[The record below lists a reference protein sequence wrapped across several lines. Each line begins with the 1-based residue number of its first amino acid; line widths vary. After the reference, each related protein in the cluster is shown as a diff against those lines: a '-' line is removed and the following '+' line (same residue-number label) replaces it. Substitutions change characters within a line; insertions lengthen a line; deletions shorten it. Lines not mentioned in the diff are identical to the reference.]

1 MCKKYKWIQKIFA
14 VLTLFVFLSCI
25 SVLTVCA
32 DPGDDGGV
40 PVADDGGEVSGG
52 DNNGGNA
59 EAQQDGNADG
69 GDSVQPD
76 SSSSVESGEA
86 DNGDNGGNNPDENT
100 NEDEEQ
106 STPDPV
112 SIPERINDIR
122 NKYIDNNEDI
132 SDEDSEYTPNKNLE
146 NLPTVATE
154 EVAAATAEPLPDVEV
169 SDATLFSG
177 IIMWVCVAV
186 GISVVAGVMVSK
198 RTHRRG

>member
-69 GDSVQPD
+69 GDSAQPD

-132 SDEDSEYTPNKNLE
+132 SNEDSEYTPNKNLE